1 VSEVVGRDQES
12 EDEEIGRCQ
21 SCRDHLLPMGQAIV
35 SDVRSVKDAVLRD
48 VP

>member
-21 SCRDHLLPMGQAIV
+21 SCRDHLLRMKKTIV
-35 SDVRSVKDAVLRD
+35 SDVQSVKDAVLRD